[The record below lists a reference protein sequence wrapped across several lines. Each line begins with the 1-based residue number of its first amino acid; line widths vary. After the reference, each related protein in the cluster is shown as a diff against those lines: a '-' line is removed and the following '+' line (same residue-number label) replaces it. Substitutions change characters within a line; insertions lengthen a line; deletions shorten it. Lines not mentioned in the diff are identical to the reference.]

1 MMGNR
6 WPRQSATFMEDLAA
20 TLLEAAMVV
29 ARRSE
34 SRETPRRRGRTKE
47 PVHPDTDQDV
57 R

>member
-1 MMGNR
+1 
-6 WPRQSATFMEDLAA
+6 MEDLAA